1 MFPPGIVFS
10 PDEDVEQV
18 FHYLEKKVRGD
29 NDVERFIRTIKLY
42 DYKPSDLKDLAHD
55 SGHEKLYFFTH
66 HKKFKNGP
74 KIDRQVPGGYWKKT
88 GADVADQ
95 VKDGQATVTKTSLA
109 HYTNDQKKTG
119 WLMKEYKLP
128 ESQPSK
134 NQDDDEESEKGYP
147 WILCVVYCRTVRKT
161 KRGSNV

>member
-1 MFPPGIVFS
+1 MWS
-10 PDEDVEQV
+10 C
-18 FHYLEKKVRGD
+18 
-29 NDVERFIRTIKLY
+29 T
-42 DYKPSDLKDLAHD
+42 DLAHD

-66 HKKFKNGP
+66 HKKFKKGP

-95 VKDGQATVTKTSLA
+95 VKDGQATVTRTSLA

-134 NQDDDEESEKGYP
+134 NQDDDEESEKVGYIVR
-147 WILCVVYCRTVRKT
+147 ILNCFYDVSSLQLCDHNLCYQYMIYLLCLCLFLNAGVSMDTLCCLL
-161 KRGSNV
+161 